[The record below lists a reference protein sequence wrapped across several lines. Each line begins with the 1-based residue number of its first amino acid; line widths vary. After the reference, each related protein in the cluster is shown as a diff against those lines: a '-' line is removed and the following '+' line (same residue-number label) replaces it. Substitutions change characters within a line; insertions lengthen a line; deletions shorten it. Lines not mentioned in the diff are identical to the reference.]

1 MDLCTLYT
9 DKNNGI
15 NLYFFS
21 RNPIIFSF
29 QSFYKSS
36 LLVEKIVGELTGI
49 ITRVLL
55 KRPHK
60 IDFKGFLKGK
70 GYPE

>member
-1 MDLCTLYT
+1 MDLCALYT

-29 QSFYKSS
+29 QSFYKSKFVS
-36 LLVEKIVGELTGI
+36 RKNSGRIN
-49 ITRVLL
+49 RNY
-55 KRPHK
+55 HK
-60 IDFKGFLKGK
+60 STTKNDLI
-70 GYPE
+70 